1 MNGGAYHTCD
11 ETHPPTAAHLLLTVQ
26 LFMHYAGEP
35 CRFSPKCE
43 SNHHSDYLL
52 SYFIN
57 TFTHHTRRRQ
67 GSKTNSFPVP
77 SSRCPRRHLRWRNSV
92 MLSMSPRGTR
102 VSHVRF
108 PQTCHS
114 FCFRC
119 RQLCST
125 ILIYPWQREQD
136 EMRPGFTR
144 DDRRW
149 SGPRYDTGNT
159 CGKHPPRCGPP
170 W

>member
-11 ETHPPTAAHLLLTVQ
+11 ETHPPTAAHLLLTVR

-35 CRFSPKCE
+35 CRFSPKRA

-57 TFTHHTRRRQ
+57 TSTHHTRRRQ
-67 GSKTNSFPVP
+67 GSKANSFSVT
-77 SSRCPRRHLRWRNSV
+77 SSRCPRRLRWRNSV
-92 MLSMSPRGTR
+92 MLLMSPRGIR

-108 PQTCHS
+108 PQTRYS

-119 RQLCST
+119 RRFCPT
-125 ILIYPWQREQD
+125 ILVYPRQRGQN

-149 SGPRYDTGNT
+149 FGPRYDTGNT
-159 CGKHPPRCGPP
+159 CGKHPPRYGQP